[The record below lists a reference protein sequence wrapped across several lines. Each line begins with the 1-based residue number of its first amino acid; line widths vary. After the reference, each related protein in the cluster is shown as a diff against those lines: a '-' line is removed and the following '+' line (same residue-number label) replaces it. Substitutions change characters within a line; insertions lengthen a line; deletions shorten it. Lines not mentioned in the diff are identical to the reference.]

1 MYEFLK
7 FLHILSM
14 FAAVSLFVG
23 GEFYLSSIERSRDVR
38 AIRRGYQAG
47 KRLDGIAV
55 GAVLLGLVL
64 GIVTAING
72 NLDLTQTWLI
82 LAYVLF
88 AGIMAMGIAYW
99 TPRSKKVLEA
109 AEASPE
115 EAPSPEL
122 AALLDRPIDRP
133 MMILDLALWVG
144 IIFVMVIK
152 PLS

>member
-7 FLHILSM
+7 FLHILAM
-14 FAAVSLFVG
+14 FLAVSLFVG
-23 GEFYLSSIERSRDVR
+23 GQFYLRALERSRDVR
-38 AIRRGYQAG
+38 AIRRGFQAG
-47 KRLDGIAV
+47 KTLDGVGIA
-55 GAVLLGLVL
+55 AVLLGLVL

-88 AGIMAMGIAYW
+88 LAIMAMGIAYW
-99 TPRSKKVLEA
+99 TPRSKRILEA

-115 EAPSPEL
+115 DAPSPAL
-122 AALLDRPIDRP
+122 VALLERPVDRS
-133 MMILDLALWVG
+133 MMVLDLLLWAG

-152 PLS
+152 PFS